1 MLKIKIISLVLFFM
15 FFALP
20 SFSFAQETRSVAGF
34 ITCGVGDPSD
44 PKFEECGY
52 KHLVELID
60 GILQFILKK
69 LIPLMVVFV
78 MLRAGF
84 KLMTSR
90 DKPNAL
96 QEAKASIWS
105 LLKGLFFMLCAWVI
119 VFQIT
124 KLLDINYSSSNS
136 PETGV
141 VKLLGE

>member
-1 MLKIKIISLVLFFM
+1 MLKRKIISIMFLLL

-20 SFSFAQETRSVAGF
+20 SLSLAQQTNSVAGF
-34 ITCGVGDPSD
+34 ITCGVGDPND
-44 PKFEECGY
+44 PNFEECGY
-52 KHLVELID
+52 KHLVDLIG
-60 GILQFILKK
+60 GILEFILKT
-69 LIPLMVVFV
+69 LIPLIVVFV

-84 KLMTSR
+84 KLMMSR

-96 QEAKASIWS
+96 QEAKASIRS
-105 LLKGLFFMLCAWVI
+105 LLIGLFFMLCAWVI

-124 KLLDINYSSSNS
+124 KLLDINYSNTNQ